1 MEIKQLHANAGNY
14 GPARNARAIKYIVIH
29 YTGNDG
35 DTAENNVRYYASTVV
50 KSSAHYFVDA
60 NSIYQSVPDLHTAWA
75 VGGRKYPSCP
85 QTGGGT
91 LYNICRNT
99 NSISIELCDA
109 KRDGTYAP
117 APETVTAAL
126 KLTRSLMAKYNV
138 PQKNVIRHFDVTG
151 KLCPAYWAGREN
163 EAKWKAEFWNRL
175 NEPSE
180 ETEEEEMRYN
190 TMQEIREKSPWAA
203 DTVLKLI
210 AKGAI
215 RGGGAKDANG
225 FPADMDLSADML
237 RMMVFNDRAGAY
249 GA

>member
-1 MEIKQLHANAGNY
+1 M
-14 GPARNARAIKYIVIH
+14 V
-29 YTGNDG
+29 
-35 DTAENNVRYYASTVV
+35 
-50 KSSAHYFVDA
+50 
-60 NSIYQSVPDLHTAWA
+60 
-75 VGGRKYPSCP
+75 
-85 QTGGGT
+85 
-91 LYNICRNT
+91 
-99 NSISIELCDA
+99 
-109 KRDGTYAP
+109 
-117 APETVTAAL
+117 
-126 KLTRSLMAKYNV
+126 KYNV

-163 EAKWKAEFWNRL
+163 AAKWKAEFWNRL

-190 TMQEIREKSPWAA
+190 TMQEIREKAPWAA

>member
-35 DTAENNVRYYASTVV
+35 DTAENNARYYASTVV

-126 KLTRSLMAKYNV
+126 SDGEVQRPPKERDPPLRRDRQALPRLLGRKRERGEVEGGVLEPAQRAK
-138 PQKNVIRHFDVTG
+138 
-151 KLCPAYWAGREN
+151 
-163 EAKWKAEFWNRL
+163 
-175 NEPSE
+175 
-180 ETEEEEMRYN
+180 
-190 TMQEIREKSPWAA
+190 
-203 DTVLKLI
+203 
-210 AKGAI
+210 
-215 RGGGAKDANG
+215 
-225 FPADMDLSADML
+225 
-237 RMMVFNDRAGAY
+237 
-249 GA
+249 